1 MAITTNRPLGAG
13 ISAAKVFTSLVG
25 RLSAWNDAR
34 VTQKALYALT
44 DRELD
49 DLGLIRGDIEAI
61 AFSAH
66 R

>member
-13 ISAAKVFTSLVG
+13 ISAAKVFTSFVG
-25 RLSAWNDAR
+25 RLSAWNDTR
-34 VTQKALYALT
+34 ITRKALFALT

-61 AFSAH
+61 AFNAP